1 MSLLEVQGATLRFGG
16 IAALERVSFDVEEGE
31 VFAVV
36 GPNGAGKST
45 LLNLVSRFH
54 DPDEGEIRFE
64 GRSLLDL
71 PVSGVAG
78 LGIARTFQNIEL
90 FERSTVLQNLLVGRQ
105 VHRRASIAA
114 QLLFT
119 PAVRRE
125 EIAHRGAVERV
136 IDFLDLQPHRDRTI
150 AGLPYGVR
158 KVVEIG
164 RALAM
169 EPRLILLDE
178 PASGLSHE
186 EVVSMRF
193 WIDDIRSRLGVTVL
207 MVEHN
212 MGLVSAVS
220 DRVLV
225 LADGRVIALGMP
237 AEVRSH
243 PKVVEAYLG
252 ADTPDAD
259 TGTAA

>member
-1 MSLLEVQGATLRFGG
+1 MSLLEVRGVSLRFGG
-16 IAALERVSFDVEEGE
+16 VVALDDVSLCVGTGE

-45 LLNLVSRFH
+45 LFNLISRIH
-54 DPDEGEIRFE
+54 RPDEGDVVFE
-64 GRSLLDL
+64 EESILRRRPSD
-71 PVSGVAG
+71 VAG

-90 FERSTVLQNLLVGRQ
+90 FERSTVLDNLLIGRHA
-105 VHRRASIAA
+105 HRETSLAA
-114 QLLFT
+114 QILFT
-119 PAVRRE
+119 SAVRRE

-136 IDFLDLQPHRDRTI
+136 IDFLDLQPYREKMI

-164 RALAM
+164 RALAL
-169 EPRLILLDE
+169 EPKLILLDE
-178 PASGLSHE
+178 PASGLSRE
-186 EVVSMRF
+186 EVRDMRF
-193 WIDDIRSRLGVTVL
+193 RIHDIRSRMGVTVV
-207 MVEHN
+207 MVEHD

-225 LADGRVIALGMP
+225 LSEGRVIATGSPGEMQ
-237 AEVRSH
+237 SH

-252 ADTPDAD
+252 TDTA